1 MIKLYF
7 SPHFFFPRYRIPIL
21 TKSNIFYTG
30 EGKIRSH
37 YAITNLSL
45 TGHLKYKGM
54 LEGGNFRSVNYSH
67 THRVLNKK
75 KRLIKNSP
83 SLESHKK
90 GVIPNKSDNF

>member
-1 MIKLYF
+1 M
-7 SPHFFFPRYRIPIL
+7 
-21 TKSNIFYTG
+21 
-30 EGKIRSH
+30 
-37 YAITNLSL
+37 
-45 TGHLKYKGM
+45 TGHLKHKGM

-83 SLESHKK
+83 SLESQKK